1 MSRNS
6 NWFDLKSTTGP
17 ARWLKIGVLG
27 LALLNLVALFLYVAP
42 PGGSRRE
49 LRERQSALENNIRLR
64 QMATERL
71 KTVSAKVELGG
82 EQTDK
87 FSQQYFL
94 PQRTAFAV
102 LVGELFRLSSAA
114 GLHEGQRTYT
124 HEPIE
129 GTDDLSLL
137 TINANYQG
145 SYADLMNFV
154 NQVDHSD
161 QLLIL
166 DTISATPQ
174 GQGTGVLNITSRFL
188 AIVKDDGTPA
198 PGAASVGGQP

>member
-1 MSRNS
+1 MFRNFD
-6 NWFDLKSTTGP
+6 WFDLKSASGP
-17 ARWLKIGVLG
+17 ARWLKVGVIGLG
-27 LALLNLVALFLYVAP
+27 LLNLIGLYLYLAP

-49 LRERQSALENNIRLR
+49 LMEQKSSVESNIQVRR
-64 QMATERL
+64 SATEQL
-71 KTVSAKVELGG
+71 KTVSTKVELGG

-87 FSQQYFL
+87 FAQQYFL
-94 PQRTAFAV
+94 PHRTAFAV

-114 GLHEGQRTYT
+114 GLREGQRTYAQ
-124 HEPIE
+124 EPIE

-145 SYADLMNFV
+145 NYADLMNFV

-174 GQGTGVLNITSRFL
+174 QQGTGVLNITIRFL
-188 AIVKDDGTPA
+188 AIVKEDGT
-198 PGAASVGGQP
+198 GTGVSAAVGGQP